1 MSWNHII
8 KLMKQISLLTYAIKI
23 DFANMIINNGHV
35 LMEMEQPALLIQVF
49 FVMIDIFISNFNIK
63 YI

>member
-1 MSWNHII
+1 
-8 KLMKQISLLTYAIKI
+8 MKQISLLTYAIKI